1 VPVADFFGNHPV
13 RRDFIGSLLNDDSAK
28 EMEQRFAPIWRR
40 LGELLYR
47 APPQGRTAM
56 TGHPFYLPARL
67 GAGLGCS
74 LAQRGCR
81 CMVSECDAICR
92 KDNASM

>member
-1 VPVADFFGNHPV
+1 MPVADFFGNHPV

-56 TGHPFYLPARL
+56 TGHPFLPPRAPWRRL
-67 GAGLGCS
+67 RLLVGSTRVPLYGFGVRRDLPQG
-74 LAQRGCR
+74 
-81 CMVSECDAICR
+81 
-92 KDNASM
+92 